1 MDRSPQ
7 FCNRV
12 FIMSLRAALLSAVLT
27 AHPALGVAQEFCNDD
42 AMIVF
47 DGSGSMSF
55 EDFNSLD
62 APRITEARR
71 ALRAALPQIAANRRL
86 GLVIYGPGQGDSCAN
101 VDLRFGPTSDASDL
115 IMSEVDTLNPAGMT
129 ALTEGV
135 RKAAEALNYRSE
147 PATVVL
153 VTDGQET
160 CGGAPCDLADE
171 MLAEASNLTVH
182 IIGFQLRANIPTF
195 KVPGMDPEAAAERT
209 TVAKCLADKTG
220 GHYLPAENVEELSRA
235 LEKTLGCRVYGLWHQ
250 LQGIQTL

>member
-1 MDRSPQ
+1 
-7 FCNRV
+7 
-12 FIMSLRAALLSAVLT
+12 MSLRAALLSAILV
-27 AHPALGVAQEFCNDD
+27 AHPAMGVAQSFCNDD

-62 APRITEARR
+62 APRITEARQ
-71 ALRAALPQIAANRRL
+71 ALRSALPRIAANRRL
-86 GLVIYGPGQGDSCAN
+86 GLVIYGPGQGESCAN

-115 IMSEVDTLNPAGMT
+115 IMSEVDTLNPSGMT

-135 RKAAEALNYRSE
+135 RKAAEALDYRVK

-171 MLAEASNLTVH
+171 MIAQAENLTVH

-195 KVPGMDPEAAAERT
+195 RVPGMNPEASAEKT
-209 TVAKCLADKTG
+209 TVAKCLAEKTG
-220 GHYLPAENVEELSRA
+220 GHYLPAENVEELAQA
-235 LEKTLGCRVYGLWHQ
+235 LERTLGCRVYGL
-250 LQGIQTL
+250 LEKLRIL